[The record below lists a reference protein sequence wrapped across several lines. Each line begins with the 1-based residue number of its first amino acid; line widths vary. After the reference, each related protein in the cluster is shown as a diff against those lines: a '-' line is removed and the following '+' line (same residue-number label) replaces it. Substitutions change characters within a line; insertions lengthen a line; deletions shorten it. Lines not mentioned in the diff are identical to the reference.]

1 MSSERLSSA
10 VIILVV
16 LAACGDTTAPS
27 STATAEAMK
36 ASGLLLKPGVTV
48 LPEAT
53 AVAVSGQRLVVPVRR
68 SALDLAPGQV
78 FIAGSHAYRATS
90 LTDLADGVEVATE
103 EPSFSDVFDAISL
116 RGEATIGASDVRTE
130 GAATLTVPSATP
142 ATVLPAGNALVT
154 VSSTS
159 SALVFTLKDVVVA
172 DLSASN
178 ASVRII
184 ANGTVTLD
192 TPTITFD
199 VTSNPNAAPTAKL
212 GFHAGEASDLTLD
225 LPAAHVDAS
234 YVVPLATFQVS
245 IPYTFNMVAI
255 GGRIDLV
262 ITASGEAHAVVTF
275 TESVSLD
282 AGLVAQG
289 STVTP
294 ASTVT
299 SHFSAAVPTVTGAV
313 TLGASLRPRLSLLVL
328 QYDIAGMYARVGVE
342 VSALGSVTAAQQ
354 CVDVG
359 ISAAVGINGYVSLP
373 FYGIDAPLY
382 ANQWPLYSS
391 HTCNP

>member
-1 MSSERLSSA
+1 
-10 VIILVV
+10 
-16 LAACGDTTAPS
+16 
-27 STATAEAMK
+27 MK
-36 ASGLLLKPGVTV
+36 ASGLVLRPGVTV
-48 LPEAT
+48 LLQDT
-53 AVAVSGQRLVVPVRR
+53 AVAVSGQRLVIRVSR

-90 LTDLADGVEVATE
+90 LTDVADGVEVATE
-103 EPSFSDVFDAISL
+103 EPGFSDVFDSVSL
-116 RGEATIGASDVRTE
+116 RGEATIRASDVRTE
-130 GAATLTVPSATP
+130 AAGATVVPSATP
-142 ATVLPAGNALVT
+142 SPVFPASNALVT

-159 SALVFTLKDVVVA
+159 SAVVFTLKDVVVA
-172 DLSASN
+172 DLNGSN
-178 ASVRII
+178 ASIRVL

-212 GFHAGEASDLTLD
+212 DFHAGEAIDLRLD
-225 LPAAHVDAS
+225 LPAAHLDAT
-234 YVVPLATFQVS
+234 YVVALATFQVS

-262 ITASGEAHAVVTF
+262 VSASGEAHAVVTF
-275 TESVSLD
+275 TQSGSLD

-294 ASTVT
+294 TSTVT
-299 SHFSAAVPTVTGAV
+299 SHFSAAVPTVTGDV
-313 TLGASLRPRLSLLVL
+313 SLGAALRPRLSLLVL
-328 QYDIAGMYARVGVE
+328 QYDVAGVYARVGVE
-342 VSALGSVTAAQQ
+342 VTALGNVTAATQ

-359 ISAAVGINGYVSLP
+359 VNAAVGINGYVSLP

-382 ANQWPLYSS
+382 ANEWPIYSS